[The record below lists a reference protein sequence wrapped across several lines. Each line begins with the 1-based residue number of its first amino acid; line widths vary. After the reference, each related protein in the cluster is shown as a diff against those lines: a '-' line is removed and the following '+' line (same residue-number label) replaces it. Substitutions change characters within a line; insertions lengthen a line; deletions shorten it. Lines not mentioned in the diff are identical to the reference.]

1 MRKQKNAISH
11 MKDTIKNV
19 HKEDRKM
26 KKIIICNIPMKEH
39 VDLSIYSSDDKSIP
53 VSERKVRYPINSFL
67 EKTITSEDELKMV
80 LLVKKDRYD
89 HYKKNTEDYKEE
101 LTTINSNI
109 HAKIEYVLLET
120 EFEETKSVHEDLL
133 EKIVDEIEIGGH
145 VIADVTYGPKDVLV
159 VLFTAL
165 NFAEKHLECEID
177 NILYGQASFVDG
189 HVVDTKICDMIPLYC
204 LGSVANTIRCTDPV
218 KAKSMLKNLLSL

>member
-67 EKTITSEDELKMV
+67 EKTITSEDE
-80 LLVKKDRYD
+80 
-89 HYKKNTEDYKEE
+89 
-101 LTTINSNI
+101 
-109 HAKIEYVLLET
+109 
-120 EFEETKSVHEDLL
+120 
-133 EKIVDEIEIGGH
+133 
-145 VIADVTYGPKDVLV
+145 
-159 VLFTAL
+159 
-165 NFAEKHLECEID
+165 
-177 NILYGQASFVDG
+177 
-189 HVVDTKICDMIPLYC
+189 
-204 LGSVANTIRCTDPV
+204 
-218 KAKSMLKNLLSL
+218 